1 MTLSIDKSGVT
12 VKIIDNRSILL
23 GLSVECMD
31 QVLAIDDVHVDKNMY
46 VPSLLN
52 EKSMNEVLKV
62 NFGKRL
68 LRQKVYCFQSA
79 LRTMVEKD
87 DLIIASDCIPWQ
99 QINILAYLRQK
110 MFAPNRKLP
119 IAKPIF
125 SNRNNSDH
133 KSCFCNSRLGL
144 CDNQCECRFKLSFY

>member
-1 MTLSIDKSGVT
+1 
-12 VKIIDNRSILL
+12 
-23 GLSVECMD
+23 MD
-31 QVLAIDDVHVDKNMY
+31 QGLAIDDVHVDKNMFL
-46 VPSLLN
+46 PSLLN

-133 KSCFCNSRLGL
+133 KSCFVIVVWAYVIISVNVDLS
-144 CDNQCECRFKLSFY
+144 CRFTNFTLYFNFI

>member
-1 MTLSIDKSGVT
+1 MAFYDGVT

-23 GLSVECMD
+23 GLGVECMD

-68 LRQKVYCFQSA
+68 LRQKVYCFQ
-79 LRTMVEKD
+79 RFT
-87 DLIIASDCIPWQ
+87 
-99 QINILAYLRQK
+99 NYG
-110 MFAPNRKLP
+110 RK
-119 IAKPIF
+119 
-125 SNRNNSDH
+125 R
-133 KSCFCNSRLGL
+133 
-144 CDNQCECRFKLSFY
+144 